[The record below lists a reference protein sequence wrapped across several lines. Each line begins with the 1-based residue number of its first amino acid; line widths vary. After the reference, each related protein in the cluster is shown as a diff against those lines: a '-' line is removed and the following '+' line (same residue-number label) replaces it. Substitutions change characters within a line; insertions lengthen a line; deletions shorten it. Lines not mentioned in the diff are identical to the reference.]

1 MITRVLNMM
10 EQNQAEQMTPRRRNR
25 SPDES
30 ERTVRR
36 RLSITDVLQDQDTP
50 STPPPT
56 RRNAFDIMTS
66 RARGM
71 GSAHSPMPFDNL
83 CSKMV
88 HIFLKECAARKIDP
102 QCEKPFGPLKQR
114 KTTQR
119 GKIVYKTAMN
129 FLMNDEEKLLFD
141 RYRIPDASDTRY
153 LNWLTQI
160 TDLAVTVKDRM
171 INDLVSKYNSIGSVT
186 TKKTTRSY
194 RDATVGAISNLI
206 EAVKHNRKL

>member
-1 MITRVLNMM
+1 MMTRVLNII

-56 RRNAFDIMTS
+56 RQNAFDIMTS

-71 GSAHSPMPFDNL
+71 GGAQSPMPFDNL

-102 QCEKPFGPLKQR
+102 
-114 KTTQR
+114 
-119 GKIVYKTAMN
+119 
-129 FLMNDEEKLLFD
+129 
-141 RYRIPDASDTRY
+141 
-153 LNWLTQI
+153 
-160 TDLAVTVKDRM
+160 
-171 INDLVSKYNSIGSVT
+171 
-186 TKKTTRSY
+186 
-194 RDATVGAISNLI
+194 
-206 EAVKHNRKL
+206 